1 MAASLWF
8 AIACGVLAV
17 VYGLWARSW
26 ILGQNAGNAR
36 MQEIATA
43 IQQGAAAYLARQYRT
58 IAIVGVVLL
67 VAIGAAIDM
76 KTAIGFL
83 LGAVLSGAC
92 GFIGMNV
99 SVRANVRT
107 AQAASV
113 GMNEALNVAF
123 KGGAITGMLV
133 VGLGLL
139 GVAGFYWVLTVMGAP
154 GAPNPAPNVHDV
166 LKPMIGLA
174 FGASLISIFA
184 RLGGGIFT
192 KGADVGADLVGK
204 VEAGIPEDD
213 PRNPAVIADNVG
225 DNVGDCAGM
234 AADLF
239 ETYVVTLIATMLLGA
254 LMITNAPAQAA
265 IYPMLLG
272 AVSII
277 GSIIGCSMVKAKPG
291 KKIMSAL
298 YTGLW
303 WAAGLSL
310 IGFVIV
316 TWYIWPDNDMRYK
329 MLGATVVGI
338 VLTGL
343 MVYITEFYTG
353 TEFTPVRHIAEAST
367 TGHGTNIIA
376 GLGVSMKS
384 TAWPVLAVC
393 VAILVSFKLAGLYG
407 IAIAATSMLSMAGI
421 VVALDAYGPITD
433 NAGGIAEMS
442 GMPDSVRAIT
452 DPLDAVGN
460 TTKAV
465 TKGYAIGSAGLA
477 ALVLFADYT
486 HALES
491 RSMSMTFDLSDPM
504 VIVGL
509 FIGGLIPYLFGAMAM
524 EAVGR
529 AAGAV
534 VVEVRRQFRDIKGIM
549 DGTGK
554 PQYDKA
560 VDMLTASAIK
570 EMIAPSLLP
579 VLVPILVG
587 MLLGP
592 RALGG
597 LLMGTII
604 TGLFVAISM
613 TTGGGAWD
621 NAKKYIED
629 GNHGGKGSDA
639 HKAAVTGDTVGD
651 PYKDTAGP
659 AVNPLIKIINIV
671 ALLLVPLLP
680 ATGILSVTMAPM
692 QAQQQVVAPASAT
705 APQLTAPA
713 VAPAI
718 APAAPVAAEV
728 PVQASGEAP
737 AAK

>member
-1 MAASLWF
+1 MALALWF
-8 AIACGVLAV
+8 AIACGLVAV
-17 VYGLWARSW
+17 IYGLVSRSW
-26 ILGQNAGNAR
+26 VLKQDPGNPR
-36 MQEIATA
+36 MQEIALA

-58 IAIVGVVLL
+58 IAMVGVVLL
-67 VAIGAAIDM
+67 IVIAVIPGLGWL
-76 KTAIGFL
+76 TAIGFL
-83 LGAVLSGAC
+83 LGSVLSGAC

-107 AQAASV
+107 AQAATR
-113 GMNEALNVAF
+113 GMNEALGVAF
-123 KGGAITGMLV
+123 RGGAITGMLV

-139 GVAGFYWVLTVMGAP
+139 GVSLFFWALFVYGQGRAASL
-154 GAPNPAPNVHDV
+154 HDAIQP
-166 LKPMIGLA
+166 LIGLA

-239 ETYVVTLIATMLLGA
+239 ETYVVTLVATMLLGSLVLKGMETLAVLYPLA
-254 LMITNAPAQAA
+254 L
-265 IYPMLLG
+265 G
-272 AVSII
+272 GVSILA
-277 GSIIGCSMVKAKPG
+277 SIVGCAMVKAQPG
-291 KKIMSAL
+291 KKIMAAL

-310 IGFVIV
+310 LGFAAV
-316 TWYIWPDNDMRYK
+316 TWLLLPPELRLPLM
-329 MLGATVVGI
+329 GAAVVGI

-343 MVYITEFYTG
+343 MVYITEYYTG
-353 TEFTPVRHIAEAST
+353 TDFKPVRHIAEAST

-384 TAWPVLAVC
+384 TAYPVLAVC
-393 VAILVSFKLAGLYG
+393 AAILASYWLAGLYG

-442 GMPDSVRAIT
+442 GLPDSVRAIT

-491 RSMSMTFDLSDPM
+491 VGKTASFDLSSPA
-504 VIVGL
+504 VIIGL

-534 VVEVRRQFRDIKGIM
+534 VVEVRRQFRDIAGIM
-549 DGTGK
+549 DGSGR
-554 PQYDKA
+554 PEYDRA
-560 VDMLTASAIK
+560 VDMLTSSAIR
-570 EMIAPSLLP
+570 EMILPSLLP
-579 VLVPILVG
+579 VIVPILVG
-587 MLLGP
+587 LLLGP
-592 RALGG
+592 SALGG
-597 LLMGTII
+597 LLMGTIV

-629 GNHGGKGSDA
+629 GHYGGKGSDA

-680 ATGILSVTMAPM
+680 ALPS
-692 QAQQQVVAPASAT
+692 
-705 APQLTAPA
+705 
-713 VAPAI
+713 
-718 APAAPVAAEV
+718 
-728 PVQASGEAP
+728 
-737 AAK
+737 

>member
-8 AIACGVLAV
+8 AVACGVVAV
-17 VYGLWARSW
+17 IYGLVSRSW
-26 ILGQNAGNAR
+26 ILRQDPGNAR
-36 MQEIATA
+36 MQEIALA

-58 IAIVGVVLL
+58 IAIVGVALLIAIYVLL
-67 VAIGAAIDM
+67 GLH
-76 KTAIGFL
+76 TALGFL
-83 LGAVLSGAC
+83 IGAVLSGAC

-107 AQAASV
+107 AQAATL
-113 GMNEALNVAF
+113 GINQALNVAF

-139 GVAGFYWVLTVMGAP
+139 GVTLFYWLLMKTGAP
-154 GAPNPAPNVHDV
+154 GLTQHD
-166 LKPMIGLA
+166 LIKPLIGLA

-254 LMITNAPAQAA
+254 LLMAEASNTAI
-265 IYPMLLG
+265 IYPLLLG
-272 AVSII
+272 AVSILA
-277 GSIIGCSMVKAKPG
+277 SIVGCSMVKTAPG

-310 IGFVIV
+310 VGFAVV
-316 TWYIWPDNDMRYK
+316 TWLLWPDDAMRYK

-343 MVYITEFYTG
+343 MVYITEYYTG
-353 TEFTPVRHIAEAST
+353 TDFKPVRHIAEAST

-384 TAWPVLAVC
+384 TAYPVLAVC
-393 VAILVSFKLAGLYG
+393 IAILVSYQLAGLYG

-421 VVALDAYGPITD
+421 IVALDAYGPITD

-442 GMPDSVRAIT
+442 GLPDSVRAIT

-491 RSMSMTFDLSDPM
+491 VGQHITFDLSNPM

-549 DGTGK
+549 EGTAR
-554 PQYDKA
+554 PEYDKA
-560 VDMLTASAIK
+560 VDMLTASAIR
-570 EMIAPSLLP
+570 EMIVPSLLP
-579 VLVPILVG
+579 VVVPIVVG

-592 RALGG
+592 AALGG
-597 LLMGTII
+597 LLMGTIV

-629 GNHGGKGSDA
+629 GHFGGKGSDA

-680 ATGILSVTMAPM
+680 ATGWLAVA
-692 QAQQQVVAPASAT
+692 APA
-705 APQLTAPA
+705 PVHAPA
-713 VAPAI
+713 PPILAPAT
-718 APAAPVAAEV
+718 
-728 PVQASGEAP
+728 PVQSLP
-737 AAK
+737 AQ